1 MTSVLSTAHSQFV
14 TLQREVTF
22 VRLVAVYIIG
32 NKTHK
37 KGLWIHLF
45 NTGIRHLSVLGTI
58 KCKHNYCHKPGYA
71 FKG

>member
-45 NTGIRHLSVLGTI
+45 NTGI
-58 KCKHNYCHKPGYA
+58 
-71 FKG
+71 